1 MGDTTGTQVVEDS
14 QQGHSGHLTAAQEK
28 SLEEFKQSLQKEGLY
43 NPGEEST
50 VPSRD
55 DATLLRFLRARK
67 FDVKGALKQYS
78 DTQRWRKKH
87 DVDNLFTTFPVDE
100 FEDTR
105 RFYPRWTG
113 RRDKD
118 GHPVYVYR
126 LASIAPL
133 QEELHSVPSA
143 RRYQR
148 IIALYEAMIRFT
160 MPLCTH
166 LPHQTD
172 IPISSSTSIIDLEQ
186 VTFGAM
192 WALRNHLQEASKLA
206 TANYPETL
214 HTIVVV
220 NSPSFFPTIWRWISG
235 WFDEGTRKKIHVL
248 GLDPGSVLREL
259 INPADLPKTYGGELE
274 WKYEDDPN
282 LDSETKKVI
291 ECMPKGPYT
300 FVNGKAQALSETA
313 TSTQSDS

>member
-1 MGDTTGTQVVEDS
+1 MGDTTSTQVVEDS

-113 RRDKD
+113 RRDK
-118 GHPVYVYR
+118 
-126 LASIAPL
+126 
-133 QEELHSVPSA
+133 
-143 RRYQR
+143 
-148 IIALYEAMIRFT
+148 
-160 MPLCTH
+160 
-166 LPHQTD
+166 
-172 IPISSSTSIIDLEQ
+172 

-220 NSPSFFPTIWRWISG
+220 NSPSFFPTIWRWISVSFLALEAIDSVKESLTSRPLTQG